1 MSVQSNDEAL
11 RIFDEW
17 SRLFAPPNLILNE
30 KNGLLLADYVFKT
43 YGIFSISYLTE
54 AANALA
60 SQLDLVPEPPKKTQ
74 EQLAAEFQAR
84 EYARIQREAAENAKP
99 FDHGKKVQ
107 ESLDAK
113 EAAKLQATA
122 QSQIDYLIHNYSV
135 NAGPGR
141 IDHGKSDSN
150 RAILRNIKIFRGG
163 KYNAPLTLRV
173 LQAAHMFDTPAE
185 IVRAAEKA
193 KWESWQ
199 QRTQSQTK
207 GQFVKP

>member
-30 KNGLLLADYVFKT
+30 KNGLLLADYVLKT
-43 YGIFSISYLTE
+43 YGICSISYLTE

-99 FDHGKKVQ
+99 FEHEKRVQ
-107 ESLDAK
+107 ESVAVK
-113 EAAKLQATA
+113 EEEKRQKTA
-122 QSQIDYLIHNYSV
+122 QAQIDHLIHSY
-135 NAGPGR
+135 
-141 IDHGKSDSN
+141 
-150 RAILRNIKIFRGG
+150 
-163 KYNAPLTLRV
+163 
-173 LQAAHMFDTPAE
+173 
-185 IVRAAEKA
+185 
-193 KWESWQ
+193 
-199 QRTQSQTK
+199 
-207 GQFVKP
+207 

>member
-30 KNGLLLADYVFKT
+30 KNGLLLADYVLKT

-122 QSQIDYLIHNYSV
+122 QSQIDHLIHNYSV
-135 NAGPGR
+135 NASTPGR

-150 RAILRNIKIFRGG
+150 RAILRNIKIQRGG
-163 KYNAPLTLRV
+163 KYDAVLTLRV
-173 LQAAHMFDTPAE
+173 LQQAHMFDTPKE

-193 KWESWQ
+193 KMGIVAAVNAKPD
-199 QRTQSQTK
+199 K
-207 GQFVKP
+207 GPIR